1 MMGYGI
7 PFDVVS
13 PPFANMIMTQLLW
26 NDDGS
31 ARYTG
36 FIM

>member
-1 MMGYGI
+1 MMGYDI
-7 PFDVVS
+7 PFDVMT
-13 PPFANMIMTQLLW
+13 PPFANMTQLLW

-31 ARYTG
+31 ARYAG